1 MDSLYS
7 KIDSILEEYGILQAA
22 YHGGDLTGVC
32 VINLMTHADAI
43 MGEVATLL
51 KNNKGNECK
60 MQDHDI
66 DKLCNNS
73 RDVLTLWDGAL
84 AGLHTQFPKE
94 EDYVKT

>member
-1 MDSLYS
+1 
-7 KIDSILEEYGILQAA
+7 
-22 YHGGDLTGVC
+22 
-32 VINLMTHADAI
+32 MTHADAI

-84 AGLHTQFPKE
+84 AGLHIQFPKE
-94 EDYVKT
+94 EDYVKTQASIDAALKLTREMNMTVTPKGHGGERHLV